1 MREDDKMQLRRHTVA
16 GVVSALLVLWT
27 RLPASA
33 GVVIQQDVTIPDA
46 GGGSKKV
53 THTTMIEGNRLKL
66 VSPQGGTIMDLDKGT
81 FTILDAKNQTATEMP
96 ISGIPS
102 PMASTFTGRFE
113 PTGGH
118 KTIAG
123 YPCDEYRHE
132 FKSAAGTVSSLTCI
146 SKQAPGA
153 AEAAAFYKNMA
164 AKLGG
169 HDVSQAPEGI
179 PLSEEATVK
188 PSAMPLPDLPPEVAK
203 KIAEAQAKQPPRTT
217 EAVVTSVKAEKFSA
231 DTFAV
236 PQGYTVKKLDPE
248 AMREMGGMRPSA
260 TPAESH

>member
-1 MREDDKMQLRRHTVA
+1 MREDDRTWLRRLAVA
-16 GVVSALLVLWT
+16 GAAGALLLLWT
-27 RLPASA
+27 LLPVSA

-46 GGGSKKV
+46 GGASKKV

-81 FTILDAKNQTATEMP
+81 FTILDATNQTATEMP
-96 ISGIPS
+96 IGSIPS

-132 FKSAAGTVSSLTCI
+132 FQSAAGTVSSLTCI

-169 HDVSQAPEGI
+169 HDVSQAPAGI
-179 PLSEEATVK
+179 PLSEVATVK
-188 PSAMPLPDLPPEVAK
+188 PSTGPLPGLPPEVAK

-217 EAVVTSVKAEKFSA
+217 EAVVTSIKAEKFGA

-236 PQGYTVKKLDPE
+236 PQGYAVKKLDPE
-248 AMREMGGMRPSA
+248 AMRALGGMQPSA
-260 TPAESH
+260 APSESH

>member
-1 MREDDKMQLRRHTVA
+1 MREDNETTLRRHAVA
-16 GVVSALLVLWT
+16 GVASPLLVLWT
-27 RLPASA
+27 LLPASA

-66 VSPQGGTIMDLDKGT
+66 VSPQGGTIMDLDKQT

-96 ISGIPS
+96 IGSIPS

-146 SKQAPGA
+146 SKTAPGA

-169 HDVSQAPEGI
+169 HDSSQAPEGI
-179 PLSEEATVK
+179 PLSEEATLK
-188 PSAMPLPDLPPEVAK
+188 PSAMPLPGLPPEVAK
-203 KIAEAQAKQPPRTT
+203 KIAEAQANQPPRTT
-217 EAVVTSVKAEKFSA
+217 EAVVTSVKSEKLGA

-236 PQGYTVKKLDPE
+236 PQGYAVKKLDPE
-248 AMREMGGMRPSA
+248 AMRAMGGMQPSA
-260 TPAESH
+260 EPPKPH

>member
-1 MREDDKMQLRRHTVA
+1 MNETRKADPRRLA
-16 GVVSALLVLWT
+16 GSRASCALILLGT
-27 RLPASA
+27 ISPAFA
-33 GVVIQQDVTIPDA
+33 GVVIQQEVTLPDTGA
-46 GGGSKKV
+46 GSKKV
-53 THTTMIEGNRLKL
+53 THTTMIDGNRLKL
-66 VSPQGGTIMDLDKGT
+66 VSPQGGTIMDLDRGT

-96 ISGIPS
+96 IGDIPS
-102 PMASTFTGRFE
+102 PMASAFTGRFE
-113 PTGGH
+113 PTGNH

-132 FKSAAGTVSSLTCI
+132 FQSAAGEVSSLTCI

-153 AEAAAFYKNMA
+153 AEAAAFYKSMA

-188 PSAMPLPDLPPEVAK
+188 PSAVALPGVPPEVAK
-203 KIAEAQAKQPPRTT
+203 KIAEAQAKQPPRKT
-217 EAVVTSVKAEKFSA
+217 EAVVTSVKAETLGA
-231 DTFAV
+231 DTFQV

-248 AMREMGGMRPSA
+248 AMRALGGMHPSTA
-260 TPAESH
+260 PPQAP